1 MTRICP
7 ACGSSD
13 WEPFLKSDSGRILTS
28 DQRIESGYL
37 SKVICGPCGVVANQR
52 PLTDHE
58 LRVLYGEA
66 YKLNTCGHEEHLFF
80 TANGPVP
87 RSQVIF
93 EWLLPFLPSNAQT
106 VLEVGCGEGNVLTR
120 FTGLG
125 RQLRVIGYE
134 GSRVASELARSKGL
148 DIYNELILSGDQS
161 LPQSDFVFS
170 YGVLEH
176 VEDIDTFV
184 SVLKSAC
191 SPGGRVVFGLPVQ
204 DEQGYDVFFAEHV
217 WHFTTGHV
225 KQLLERRGLRVEHL
239 ESHHPVNRNAGLFVC
254 AVAHRDETPKNRGSG
269 KTWRAMQIANRG
281 YWLGLFEKS
290 DILLGNTRGRIAVYG
305 SGEVLS
311 LLMCHTTLGERN
323 IVACID
329 ENPNKW
335 GTRKHG
341 IPVHDPRYLET
352 HPVDAVLLTVNS
364 RYNKQIRDKL
374 AGLKLR
380 ILSCFD

>member
-1 MTRICP
+1 
-7 ACGSSD
+7 
-13 WEPFLKSDSGRILTS
+13 
-28 DQRIESGYL
+28 
-37 SKVICGPCGVVANQR
+37 
-52 PLTDHE
+52 
-58 LRVLYGEA
+58 
-66 YKLNTCGHEEHLFF
+66 
-80 TANGPVP
+80 
-87 RSQVIF
+87 
-93 EWLLPFLPSNAQT
+93 
-106 VLEVGCGEGNVLTR
+106 
-120 FTGLG
+120 
-125 RQLRVIGYE
+125 
-134 GSRVASELARSKGL
+134 
-148 DIYNELILSGDQS
+148 
-161 LPQSDFVFS
+161 
-170 YGVLEH
+170 
-176 VEDIDTFV
+176 
-184 SVLKSAC
+184 
-191 SPGGRVVFGLPVQ
+191 
-204 DEQGYDVFFAEHV
+204 
-217 WHFTTGHV
+217 
-225 KQLLERRGLRVEHL
+225 
-239 ESHHPVNRNAGLFVC
+239 
-254 AVAHRDETPKNRGSG
+254 
-269 KTWRAMQIANRG
+269 MQIANRD